1 MRASDASAPFGRE
14 ARTALFAFDPT
25 DWEEPQLLSA
35 YREWLVI
42 WAGELAPAERVAFQL
57 LAFGAAVG
65 PPRRKRISCVAS
77 SEAKAIFL
85 PEASL
90 LWLPTAGSQQEF
102 SARMGSS
109 IALA

>member
-1 MRASDASAPFGRE
+1 MRVVREMDDLVPFFE
-14 ARTALFAFDPT
+14 
-25 DWEEPQLLSA
+25 S
-35 YREWLVI
+35 
-42 WAGELAPAERVAFQL
+42 
-57 LAFGAAVG
+57 
-65 PPRRKRISCVAS
+65 AS

-109 IALA
+109 IALS